1 MNPYQKYAESKIIEM
16 GGKNAVISELDKSIK
31 ELAEYPSENLNQII
45 FYCGVLRYLKSL

>member
-1 MNPYQKYAESKIIEM
+1 MKPYQKFATDKMIEM
-16 GGKNAVISELDKSIK
+16 GGKTRFIEQLNETIK